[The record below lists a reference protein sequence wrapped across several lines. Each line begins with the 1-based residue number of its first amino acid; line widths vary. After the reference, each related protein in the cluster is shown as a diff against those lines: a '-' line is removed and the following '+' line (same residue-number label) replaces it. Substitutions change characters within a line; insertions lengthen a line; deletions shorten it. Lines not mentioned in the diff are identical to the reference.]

1 MNPTGLHDY
10 HVIIKRPMDL
20 GTVKK
25 KMDARSYGDQV
36 SMLSKL
42 SPSLLALRPMEQRTL
57 RTLNNN
63 LNTNIYSYL
72 ETSRGKSFNLYVN

>member
-1 MNPTGLHDY
+1 
-10 HVIIKRPMDL
+10 MDL

-42 SPSLLALRPMEQRTL
+42 FPSLLALRPMEQRTL
-57 RTLNNN
+57 RTLNNH

-72 ETSRGKSFNLYVN
+72 ETSCGKSFNLYVNLGHFFNTSLN